1 MGFFVDRFLPCF
13 FFTKLASH
21 AIFCGFSIKL
31 TNFVEK
37 CRKIMEKMT
46 KTCMRCKVVCMT
58 CKFDFFD
65 RLNESCY
72 TSIEGSSMMRY
83 SYDISTKDKEISYA
97 NLVDKYLLDLGFG
110 INKNG
115 TKYLRDLILTAY
127 FNQSYSLDINLTI
140 VTFFE
145 INNIREITK
154 NDFIKCIFYTINNIN
169 AQKSKENFNRLFKI
183 QYDIYYFTPK
193 NLTILFMNLLSKTSF

>member
-1 MGFFVDRFLPCF
+1 
-13 FFTKLASH
+13 
-21 AIFCGFSIKL
+21 
-31 TNFVEK
+31 
-37 CRKIMEKMT
+37 
-46 KTCMRCKVVCMT
+46 
-58 CKFDFFD
+58 
-65 RLNESCY
+65 
-72 TSIEGSSMMRY
+72 MRY